1 MPEKVATELDFVAV
15 HIYPQAGKVDDALK
29 TLKGF
34 NIGKPVIVEETFP
47 LKCSAKEL
55 EEFIDKATQDKLA
68 AGWVS
73 FYWGKPPE
81 ELRKSKQFADAI
93 LADWLERFE
102 KRKP

>member
-1 MPEKVATELDFVAV
+1 VTAELDFVAV
-15 HIYPQAGKVDDALK
+15 HIYPEKGKIDNAIE

-34 NIGKPVIVEETFP
+34 NVGKPVIVEEIFP

-55 EEFIDKATQDKLA
+55 DEFIDRATKDKLA

-81 ELRKSKQFADAI
+81 ELRKSKQLADAI